1 MIPRTTPVRRAQTT
15 PDTQPQTAVE
25 GAIRG
30 VPCDSMTSLMT
41 WLVPAVG
48 PERDDLVATMDRLAA
63 QHDAARFQP
72 HITLAPNVESGEQAA
87 AEALTS
93 LAAAITPID
102 LNFASLGHDE
112 TYFRALTLVP
122 EPSEQLVAL
131 HQAVQRLWSPD
142 PWQFRPHLSVL
153 YSEISEERKRPTID
167 SISTG
172 LPLTIRFD
180 AIELWVATPEVR
192 DWYRV
197 AKIPFTK

>member
-1 MIPRTTPVRRAQTT
+1 
-15 PDTQPQTAVE
+15 
-25 GAIRG
+25 
-30 VPCDSMTSLMT
+30 MTSLMT

-48 PERDDLVATMDRLAA
+48 PERDDLVAMMDRLAV
-63 QHDAARFQP
+63 QHDAARFEP
-72 HITLAPNVESGEQAA
+72 HVTLVPNVESVKETA

-93 LAAAITPID
+93 LAAAMPPID
-102 LNFASLGHDE
+102 LNFASLGHEE
-112 TYFRALTLVP
+112 TYFRALYLVP

-131 HQAVQRLWSPD
+131 HQAVLRLWSLD

-153 YSEISEERKRPTID
+153 YAEISEERKRPMID

-180 AIELWVATPEVR
+180 AIELWAATPEVR

-197 AKIPFTK
+197 ARIWFME